1 MSGYKPVFPNED
13 VYEAAMAADKF
24 RDPASPGFRG
34 SASTQGKPRASF
46 RSSVALIP
54 TPGVHSQRPPKY
66 EPWLLKLWVVITG
79 SMLMMGIAI
88 ALEVA
93 LQISQDRGGIAVP
106 QKNVFSFAST
116 QFLTSFFPT
125 LLMIPLVYL
134 IQTCD
139 WNVRWWQPYVLLS
152 TGNRLAEETLLL
164 DYVPLDRV
172 SILLKAFKFKHVL
185 IIFSTFTALG
195 AYVLQPLAGS
205 LFSIRQLPSTHDST
219 ADSIRVIG
227 LSPDLGDLNAFASS
241 AGFAE
246 AAGDYIHEPPF
257 IHAGWATAEFVFP
270 ANNYLNGSVA
280 VNTTAIQTDVHCA
293 NPISTTVNTNVATN
307 FSISGVSVDGCA
319 GGPAFFDPD
328 NAAQQYGVLNVP
340 NCGSNAP
347 ANASFEPVMFWYYHV
362 KADGTHEGRTVFC
375 TPQLQL
381 FDVMAYADLSSGAL
395 TGVQTLDNY
404 PKPNNVSGTP
414 LNGNVFNGLIF
425 AQSSDTN
432 IQARATS
439 IKSGIPNAI
448 FRGASQNSSG
458 LQAVFDDQDAFT
470 NLTTTVYTQY
480 LALAAKSIYFLP
492 ADNQV
497 FSRVT
502 QLVPRLW
509 IEYVLLSPSSRI
521 SRPKLIKP
529 TTHLPRPLTT
539 HFLAAILIL
548 ESLTILYIHIL
559 HHRARR
565 LVYLSHAPGS
575 IGTVLSQTAHSGFGE
590 LLLPYDDAARMKRK
604 LKGLRFR
611 LDQRTGAIVVDDQVM
626 QYAPGQEPR
635 PHDETM
641 MKLVGQQRAGVGA
654 GASTSNEDYK
664 GDGAEVEYH
673 PVPPAGDMHVPSLQY
688 APGTKFDGNQRPYA
702 DA

>member
-1 MSGYKPVFPNED
+1 MSGYKPVYPNED

-24 RDPASPGFRG
+24 TDPASPGFRG
-34 SASTQGKPRASF
+34 SASSQGKPRASF

-54 TPGVHSQRPPKY
+54 TPGVHSERPPKY

-88 ALEVA
+88 ALEIA
-93 LQISQDRGGIAVP
+93 LQISQDRGGISVP

-152 TGNRLAEETLLL
+152 TGNRRAEETLLL
-164 DYVPLDRV
+164 DYVALNRFT
-172 SILLKAFKFKHVL
+172 ILFNAYKFKHTL
-185 IIFSTFTALG
+185 IMFSTFAALG
-195 AYVLQPLAGS
+195 AFVLQPLAGS
-205 LFSIRQLPSTHDST
+205 LFSVRQLPSTHDST

-227 LSPDLGDLNAFASS
+227 LSPDAWDLNAFASS

-246 AAGDYIHEPPF
+246 AAVFNGLPDAPF
-257 IHAGWATAEFVFP
+257 IHGGWATAEFVFP
-270 ANNYLNGSVA
+270 VGSYLNGSVG
-280 VNTTAIQTDVHCA
+280 VNTTAIQTNVNCA
-293 NPISTTVNTNVATN
+293 NPLNTTLNTSVATN
-307 FSISGVSVDGCA
+307 FSISGTSVDGCP

-328 NAAQQYGVLNVP
+328 NAAQQYGVVSVP

-347 ANASFEPVMFWYYHV
+347 SNSSFQPVMFWYYHV

-375 TPQLQL
+375 TPRLQL

-404 PKPNNVSGTP
+404 PKPNNVTGAP
-414 LNGNVFNGLIF
+414 LDGNTYNGLFF
-425 AQSSDTN
+425 APSTDTN
-432 IQARATS
+432 VQARATS

-448 FRGASQNSSG
+448 FRGAAQNSSG
-458 LQAVFDDQDAFT
+458 LQAVFDDPTGFM
-470 NLTTTVYTQY
+470 NLTSNVYTQY

-492 ADNQV
+492 TDNQV

-509 IEYVLLSPSSRI
+509 IE
-521 SRPKLIKP
+521 
-529 TTHLPRPLTT
+529 PLTT

-548 ESLTILYIHIL
+548 ESLTILYIHIS

-565 LVYLSHAPGS
+565 LVYLTHAPGS

-604 LKGLRFR
+604 LRGLRFR
-611 LDQRTGAIVVDDQVM
+611 LDQRTGAIVVDDQVV

-641 MKLVGQQRAGVGA
+641 MKLVGQRRASGAGVGA
-654 GASTSNEDYK
+654 SGSGSGEDVK
-664 GDGAEVEYH
+664 GDGAHVEYR
-673 PVPPAGDMHVPSLQY
+673 PVLPAGDLQATPLQY
-688 APGTKFDGNQRPYA
+688 DGAQRPYK